1 MKETFRLP
9 CARVTV
15 VLALLLASCLLAA
28 CGGGDQR
35 RAAPPAVPVTT
46 AKVVRRAMP
55 VAVRAIGHVEPIA
68 AVEVRSRI
76 GGELYKVHFAEG
88 QSVRAGDVLFSIDP
102 RPYEAALAQAEA
114 GLARDQALLAKAEA
128 DIARYADLVKKD
140 FVTKEQYDQIT
151 TQAASLRASMA
162 SGRATVD
169 NARLNLGY
177 CTIASPLAGRTGNL
191 RIKAGNLIK
200 ANDEALL
207 TINQMR
213 PIYATFSLPGQ
224 ALPEILKSRGDGI
237 TVAATLPD
245 NPGPAEQGA
254 LTFLDNHV
262 DEDSGT
268 ILVKATFP
276 NESERLWPGLFV
288 DLVVTL
294 GIESDRVVAPAQAVQ
309 TSQQGLFVFVV
320 GEDDT
325 VELRRVKVARMD
337 EKDAVVEEGL
347 SGGETVV
354 TDGQLRLVPGARVE
368 VRSGLEQRP

>member
-1 MKETFRLP
+1 MKGTFRSP
-9 CARVTV
+9 CARVPV
-15 VLALLLASCLLAA
+15 VLALSLAPCLLAA

-35 RAAPPAVPVTT
+35 RAAPPPVPVTT

-140 FVTKEQYDQIT
+140 FVTREQYDQIT

-162 SGRATVD
+162 SGVATVD

-200 ANDEALL
+200 ANDEALV

-237 TVAATLPD
+237 MVAATLPD
-245 NPGPAEQGA
+245 NPGAAEQGA

-276 NESERLWPGLFV
+276 NEGERLWPGLFV

-320 GEDDT
+320 GEDDA